1 MLIADTLFILR
12 QVFLH
17 SLLKDN
23 FLRKIRCRLRLALTF
38 LLQLPEEIKSSGG
51 VTSLVDLRDV
61 FQGVLRVTGGIFYK
75 IRYSAFLSATSS
87 SLIS

>member
-23 FLRKIRCRLRLALTF
+23 FLRKIRCWLRLSLTF
-38 LLQLPEEIKSSGG
+38 LLQLPEEIKSSG
-51 VTSLVDLRDV
+51 
-61 FQGVLRVTGGIFYK
+61 
-75 IRYSAFLSATSS
+75 
-87 SLIS
+87 